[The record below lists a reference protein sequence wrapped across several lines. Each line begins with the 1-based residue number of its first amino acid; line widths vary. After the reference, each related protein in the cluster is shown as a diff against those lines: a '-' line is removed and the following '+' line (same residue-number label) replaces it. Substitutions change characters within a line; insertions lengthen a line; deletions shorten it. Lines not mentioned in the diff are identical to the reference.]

1 MKRCFKLG
9 MVVVLSLCFLGC
21 GAKADKKSSETV
33 SEFKAEDISLGKVVD
48 GVYTSKMLQ
57 LKFDGNA
64 NDMDVSAE
72 EEFTNRLDKKVV
84 KRSDMEAVHDRLDKG
99 YYIGDMEAH
108 DNKNK
113 GNYIEVEIYKDIH
126 HEMKSG
132 LEKYIDNEVKKQKG
146 EQKERYKDP
155 KVEKTTRD
163 FLGDKLLSVDIIIDE
178 DGIEVADSTLYKQLG
193 EYFVEIHVRGD
204 KKEDIDKYLGMFE
217 KYTGSDDNVNSS
229 KLDEST
235 KNDTKSDIKFS
246 KGEYIGETYINKQ
259 FDISFDAKS
268 NGYKFDELYKSATEA
283 YLEEDMLKYI
293 GMGGAPVVVYATKD
307 GDSSSKIGISIDD
320 IESDIDAYIDKV
332 NKNTKNSQKTEM
344 EFCGKE
350 VPCVEV
356 ESKDGSGK
364 KIYRYTVY
372 IQSGKYVAVIDS
384 IGEDKDEAKKVLES
398 FTSVSDDTNKK
409 DSENT
414 TEVNDAENTLVLGS
428 ISDKVYSN
436 KMLDIKFDISKT
448 GLEFVSDEGLKNMG
462 NDGIERSDI
471 SAVSKHIEEGKSFID
486 MFAFDNTDT
495 TKRISVSLAK
505 NDMLMPMDEY
515 LDVQKETMEKQL
527 SKVPKDQLKSS
538 RVKKSDAY
546 FLGQEL
552 SCLDIY
558 VDTTVGKQCQKYLFV
573 VKDHYMMII
582 VSSGKDEKA
591 AQEGLDLFQQYQ

>member
-99 YYIGDMEAH
+99 YYISDMEAH

-113 GNYIEVEIYKDIH
+113 GNYVEVEIYKDIH

-132 LEKYIDNEVKKQKG
+132 LEKYIDNEVKKERS

-235 KNDTKSDIKFS
+235 KNDTKSDIEFS

-293 GMGGAPVVVYATKD
+293 GMGGTPVVVYATKD

-384 IGEDKDEAKKVLES
+384 FGDDKDEAKKVLES

-414 TEVNDAENTLVLGS
+414 AEVKDSEGELVLGS

-462 NDGIERSDI
+462 NDSIERSDI

-486 MFAFDNTDT
+486 MFAVDNTDT

-505 NDMLMPMDEY
+505 NNMLMPMDEY
-515 LDVQKETMEKQL
+515 LDAQKEVMESQL

-538 RVKKSDAY
+538 KVKKSDAY
-546 FLGQEL
+546 FLGKEL

-558 VDTTVGKQCQKYLFV
+558 VDTTVAKQCQKYLFV